1 MSVAHN
7 RELRKTA
14 EPIEMPFGV
23 WTRVG
28 PRNHVLSGGP
38 DPPKEGAIF
47 WGSGGYDASFRQ
59 YSLTACYS
67 TIIDHNMIN
76 INCILL
82 LLNDIV
88 FNKACSLLFF
98 ACFAFSAPPYSR
110 VLNI

>member
-1 MSVAHN
+1 MCVSVAHN

-47 WGSGGYDASFRQ
+47 WGERRLRCVLSSVFFDR
-59 YSLTACYS
+59 
-67 TIIDHNMIN
+67 
-76 INCILL
+76 LL
-82 LLNDIV
+82 LYHYRPQHDQHQLYFVIV
-88 FNKACSLLFF
+88 K
-98 ACFAFSAPPYSR
+98 
-110 VLNI
+110 